1 MLPGG
6 KAALSRTIEK
16 HTPPAYTARMND
28 AVVREEEPEPPTVV
42 ASRGLRKV
50 YGVGD
55 HAVMALDGID
65 LAVPAGYFYAIMGAS
80 GSGKSTLL
88 YLVGGLTPP
97 TAGTLHV
104 DGHDLARMSDRERT
118 VFRRRRLGIVFQEYN
133 LLPTLTARENVAL
146 PKLLGGEP
154 LDSCRARV
162 DELLAAVHLEH
173 RADHRPD
180 ALSGG
185 EQQRVAIARA
195 LLNDP
200 VILLADEPTGNLDS
214 KQSAE
219 IWDLLRRLAREHGT
233 TILMVTH
240 EAQGAAYAGRVV
252 ILKDGNIV
260 GQLEPEGSADAALV
274 ATGYQE
280 LAG

>member
-1 MLPGG
+1 MDTNDQPQSLD
-6 KAALSRTIEK
+6 AA
-16 HTPPAYTARMND
+16 
-28 AVVREEEPEPPTVV
+28 TVV
-42 ASRGLRKV
+42 AATDLHKV
-50 YGVGD
+50 YESAG
-55 HAVMALDGID
+55 HE
-65 LAVPAGYFYAIMGAS
+65 VPALAGVDLEVAAGQFYAIMGAS

-88 YLVGGLTPP
+88 YLVGGLTRP
-97 TAGTLHV
+97 TGGTILV
-104 DGHDLARMSDRERT
+104 EGRNLTDMSDRERT
-118 VFRRRRLGIVFQEYN
+118 IFRRRRLGIVFQEYN

-146 PKLLGGEP
+146 PMLLDGQ
-154 LDSCRARV
+154 SVTACRTRV
-162 DELLAAVHLEH
+162 DELLDVVHLRE

-200 VILLADEPTGNLDS
+200 AIVLADEPTGNLDS
-214 KQSAE
+214 KQSTE
-219 IWDLLRRLAREHGT
+219 IWGLLQRIAREQSK

-240 EAQGAAYAGRVV
+240 EAQGAAYADRVI
-252 ILKDGNIV
+252 ILKDGRVV
-260 GQLEPEGSADAALV
+260 GSLEPKGTADAALV